1 MVWAVPACPQPVN
14 SIFLQPKCQNV
25 ESMVHTT
32 NLPTARYPRGRR
44 RARPPPRC
52 PPPCPGTNSPAQPRC
67 STRDHGK
74 RRNSSDIPAMQ
85 HSYRLLDN
93 CNINFNSSKSKISY
107 SRYSFVYLPCVRPEN
122 KLQPCG
128 EVAVEGAEVPAG
140 PGRQADQAAALLPLP
155 PGQQGGPPGVATLA
169 HLHPHRAAVIAA
181 CKSTFQ
187 ISNQNSISV
196 LLRLKNCTCWV
207 CDGSETE

>member
-1 MVWAVPACPQPVN
+1 M
-14 SIFLQPKCQNV
+14 
-25 ESMVHTT
+25 
-32 NLPTARYPRGRR
+32 
-44 RARPPPRC
+44 
-52 PPPCPGTNSPAQPRC
+52 
-67 STRDHGK
+67 
-74 RRNSSDIPAMQ
+74 
-85 HSYRLLDN
+85 
-93 CNINFNSSKSKISY
+93 
-107 SRYSFVYLPCVRPEN
+107 
-122 KLQPCG
+122 
-128 EVAVEGAEVPAG
+128 EGAEVPAG

-207 CDGSETE
+207 CDGSETECCVGQHSDLLVVVGQEEALAPLGEVEPLQTGAAGRAPSVLNLELAVEPHVAVQHCLVIPRHQSPVYTAAQQYTTEPQSTQESSYSGLQAWSGGRLSQQADPP